1 MESWVWD
8 QYLDSIRIRRESQEV
23 GEEALE
29 VEEEAHEEARGVCA
43 VRPGVV
49 QGELARETKRLE
61 LQTFLLNK

>member
-1 MESWVWD
+1 MESWAWD
-8 QYLDSIRIRRESQEV
+8 QYLDSTRIRRESQEV

-49 QGELARETKRLE
+49 LGQQARETKRLE
-61 LQTFLLNK
+61 LQTFFIK

>member
-8 QYLDSIRIRRESQEV
+8 QYLDSIRIRKESQEV

-49 QGELARETKRLE
+49 LGE
-61 LQTFLLNK
+61 